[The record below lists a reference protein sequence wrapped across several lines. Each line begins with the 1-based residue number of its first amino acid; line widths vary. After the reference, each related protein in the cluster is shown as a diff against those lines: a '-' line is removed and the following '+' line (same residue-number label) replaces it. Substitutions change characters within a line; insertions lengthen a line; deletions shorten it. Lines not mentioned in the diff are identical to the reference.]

1 MIKLMDLIREVSLN
15 ATYNDAGEPD
25 TGFLP
30 KGKVRKLGIKS
41 NKPEPWF
48 EKGGY
53 VQWSFPKAT
62 NIYDKKDK
70 SQQRIQVIK
79 KVKNTGVK
87 YDNFQED
94 VGSWDKYGNEDY
106 STNYDISD
114 ILDD

>member
-1 MIKLMDLIREVSLN
+1 MIKLMDLLEVSLN
-15 ATYNDAGEPD
+15 SSYNDAGEPD

-53 VQWSFPKAT
+53 TQWSYPKAT
-62 NIYDKKDK
+62 NIYDKEKR
-70 SQQRIQVIK
+70 QQILQVIK
-79 KVKNTGVK
+79 KIKNTGVK